1 MRKPWHCKRGP
12 EVKDDE
18 IMHMFAASGV
28 YIELSPLPPPFTML
42 GRQCYAADLKI
53 TLSRG

>member
-28 YIELSPLPPPFTML
+28 YIELSPVPPPFTML